1 MSNLK
6 EKVLET
12 IKKYNLIE
20 EGDKLVVA
28 VSGGPDSICLLD
40 ILNEIIKKEINYQ
53 EGPSL
58 VAKSGQKGPSPMA
71 I

>member
-1 MSNLK
+1 MNKLE
-6 EKVLET
+6 EKVLDT

-40 ILNEIIKKEINYQ
+40 ILNEIIKKEINEIKYS
-53 EGPSL
+53 EIKKNL
-58 VAKSGQKGPSPMA
+58 MDLLKKVTD
-71 I
+71 